1 MRNLMIF
8 AAALAVMGT
17 FMANVADKM
26 SSEQAQAK
34 AVAQAKN
41 VNAFAAMQPQTTGN
55 TGGRS
60 VEIAR
65 DGRGHFQA
73 DARID
78 GQRVNFMVDTGA
90 SVIAL
95 NESSAAQIGVRP
107 SPRDYTATVNTAN
120 GTIKGARTRLS
131 EVKVGGLV
139 VRDVEAMVL
148 PDEALSENLLG
159 LSYLSKLKRFEFANG
174 KLVMEQ

>member
-26 SSEQAQAK
+26 SSDQAQAK
-34 AVAQAKN
+34 AIAQAKS

-55 TGGRS
+55 AGVRS
-60 VEIAR
+60 VEIPR

-73 DARID
+73 EGRID
-78 GQRVNFMVDTGA
+78 GRRIGFMVDTGA

-131 EVKVGGLV
+131 EVNVGGLI

-159 LSYLSKLKRFEFANG
+159 LSYLSKLKRFEFAGG
-174 KLVMEQ
+174 KLVLEQ